1 MRTRYRGLYDT
12 QTKEWLARDM
22 FSHGVMW
29 HCKPAKRLRY
39 ADEQYV
45 KEESLR
51 YRSSVMARSFY
62 VTTKPRKLPPE
73 AQAVIDKLKRWDKNE
88 INWTEVQQ
96 ALDAYEATQ

>member
-1 MRTRYRGLYDT
+1 
-12 QTKEWLARDM
+12 M

-51 YRSSVMARSFY
+51 YRSSVVPRPFY
-62 VTTKPRKLPPE
+62 VTTKPRKIPPE
-73 AQAVIDKLKRWDKNE
+73 AQAVIDATQKFDQGKCGWVEVMSALKRYNEVDK
-88 INWTEVQQ
+88 
-96 ALDAYEATQ
+96 